1 MPAGPPGGEGR
12 SPASTRAWRV
22 ALPMLWTHVREGPE
36 MNATWIPV
44 GSAVGLILLSLV
56 ALGVVSEGVRVDRS
70 STPAHSGDLLPVE
83 LAGMGGPGSAER

>member
-1 MPAGPPGGEGR
+1 
-12 SPASTRAWRV
+12 
-22 ALPMLWTHVREGPE
+22 

-70 STPAHSGDLLPVE
+70 STGSWTVGDTPPHSGDLLPVE

>member
-1 MPAGPPGGEGR
+1 
-12 SPASTRAWRV
+12 
-22 ALPMLWTHVREGPE
+22 
-36 MNATWIPV
+36 MNVTWIPV

-70 STPAHSGDLLPVE
+70 STGSWTIGDTPAHSDDLLPVE